1 MLIRGNTVTYIFA
14 YVPIWYEIPGPQQF
28 ELPVT
33 GCVGTCRPKASN
45 CLGGGGAG
53 RRSTNSNCWTQSL
66 RWERL
71 SGGGGGAMITNYEA
85 PCDTVLDL

>member
-1 MLIRGNTVTYIFA
+1 MCPFGMKFQDHNNLNCQSLGVL
-14 YVPIWYEIPGPQQF
+14 
-28 ELPVT
+28 ELVDQKHPT
-33 GCVGTCRPKASN
+33 AWE
-45 CLGGGGAG
+45 GGGAG